1 MKHNCPNDRVKG
13 CSLLV
18 SLLLMF
24 APLALPQSNPSE
36 RSFPESKATL
46 EKMVNELRSTMS
58 GKLPTLEGFAQ
69 ASEQPLV
76 RYKRGYFD
84 LTVHVTS
91 APSGGSVVRVS
102 AKVTAWL
109 DDSTA
114 GRSGYRE
121 LPSNGR
127 LEADLLDQLSE
138 RLAASAADQHAKPP
152 VATKAEPPPASSR
165 TSDSLISAPMPA
177 AAQPKFSSG
186 SDVSLLKPTPPSA
199 AAPSKDIKPN
209 SLETEAANLESVLK
223 SQAHPHNL
231 VAVKKAGTPVVNAAS
246 LNAKTI
252 LLASAHDE
260 FELLAADGDWVHVRI
275 AGPQR
280 GWIWRD
286 SVEMPDGTSAMA
298 PAASA
303 RTVPA
308 AVDLFQVTREETA
321 QFPGD
326 WEPLRGKS
334 VKIISV
340 EKVKEASKDT
350 GPRERLEFAKFV
362 LDKNLPEVS
371 KKSPPL
377 SGLVLIF
384 DAVDGGMLAAP
395 LPALQDWKAGTLTDS
410 ALWHRC
416 FFDPPETF
424 IFAGSAG
431 GSR

>member
-1 MKHNCPNDRVKG
+1 
-13 CSLLV
+13 
-18 SLLLMF
+18 
-24 APLALPQSNPSE
+24 
-36 RSFPESKATL
+36 
-46 EKMVNELRSTMS
+46 
-58 GKLPTLEGFAQ
+58 
-69 ASEQPLV
+69 
-76 RYKRGYFD
+76 
-84 LTVHVTS
+84 
-91 APSGGSVVRVS
+91 
-102 AKVTAWL
+102 
-109 DDSTA
+109 
-114 GRSGYRE
+114 
-121 LPSNGR
+121 
-127 LEADLLDQLSE
+127 
-138 RLAASAADQHAKPP
+138 
-152 VATKAEPPPASSR
+152 
-165 TSDSLISAPMPA
+165 MPA
-177 AAQPKFSSG
+177 AGATQPKFSQDG
-186 SDVSLLKPTPPSA
+186 DISLLKPPPPSV
-199 AAPSKDIKPN
+199 PGPKSPESKPGN
-209 SLETEAANLESVLK
+209 LEAEAANLEAVLK
-223 SQAHPHNL
+223 NQAHPHNL

-246 LNAKTI
+246 LNAKTL

-260 FELLAADGDWVHVRI
+260 FELLEADGDWVHVRI

-286 SVEMPDGTSAMA
+286 SVEMPDGTSAVA
-298 PAASA
+298 PALSA
-303 RTVPA
+303 RAVPA

-340 EKVKEASKDT
+340 EKVREVSKDT

-377 SGLVLIF
+377 SGIVLIF

-395 LPALQDWKAGTLTDS
+395 LPALQDWKAGALTDS

-424 IFAGSAG
+424 IFSGGVG